1 MKIITTAALAVFL
14 FCSCQN
20 NRSGNGTNAD
30 STANSM
36 ALDHDTTINVDS
48 QKVKLSWDYVA
59 FASPEVKYDEILL
72 PNIKVHGNDST
83 SMFSINDNVLFGF
96 DKSELRDSGK
106 QALDQ
111 IAASIKKRYPNGAI
125 GIYGYTDS
133 IGTKNYNKELSQE
146 RANAVKTYLQKQT
159 NIDMSRINTYARGES
174 NPTATNATPSG
185 RQENRRVDIV
195 AQKYHSP

>member
-1 MKIITTAALAVFL
+1 MKFLTTVALVVFL
-14 FCSCQN
+14 LFSCQN
-20 NRSGNGTNAD
+20 NRSNTQTNSD
-30 STANSM
+30 STSNSM

-48 QKVKLSWDYVA
+48 QKVKLSWDYVT

-72 PNIKVHGNDST
+72 PNIKIHGNDST

-96 DKSELRDSGK
+96 DKSTLRDSGK

-111 IAASIKKRYPNGAI
+111 IAASINKRYSNGAI

-133 IGTKNYNKELSQE
+133 IGNKNYNKQLSRE
-146 RANAVKTYLQKQT
+146 RANAVKNYLQKKT

-174 NPTATNATPSG
+174 NPTATNGTAAG

-195 AQKYHSP
+195 AQKYHNP